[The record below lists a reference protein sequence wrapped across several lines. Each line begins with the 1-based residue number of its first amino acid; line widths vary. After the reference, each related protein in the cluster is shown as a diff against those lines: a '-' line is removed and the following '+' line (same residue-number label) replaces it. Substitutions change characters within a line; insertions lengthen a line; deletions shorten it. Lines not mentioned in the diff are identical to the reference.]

1 MPTPTEVADA
11 LYTVLL
17 KNSKGEFPSDE
28 AYQSMMEYAFGHIH
42 LIRQMPEKQ
51 RITCLWH
58 LVELGGIPLMIHT
71 LQPGEKAFSM
81 GMTLMGIMF
90 RDENLLSHKMGRL
103 VLKNPRFLPAIER
116 GLTPETDEMMPF
128 LVAQVLH
135 NILRSAAGTQIKDV
149 AKHGKIVKL
158 LRDLTVRS
166 IEEAAKSDWRLVF
179 VTIDILMLMEV
190 ANAHDELKD
199 QDIMGLFMDTFAH
212 DDFVSMMKEHGTL
225 LQRVLGVYLLWLVR
239 TRHNK
244 DTEDVE
250 LRRAIF
256 AKLPEFKECIPE
268 EELAVK
274 DAEKLSHAERTAASL
289 GNVYRSIEGLSRE
302 EETTALAIHL
312 TLKSRV
318 RNWDQVEK
326 EAEGKV
332 RSPDFK
338 KQFEEQKLEVKQ
350 AGQQTEEGAM
360 LTTLLAK
367 IKTHR
372 SKKHTIRQLRPQN
385 NRHPKR
391 ARHPMT
397 PLLCL
402 MTSRLR
408 WRNSR
413 IKATP
418 SFEPRCT
425 MMQLSYTPQHWK
437 STNHTKAMPTS
448 KSRRLSFWAI
458 EQSVICGGKN
468 ILRF

>member
-289 GNVYRSIEGLSRE
+289 GNVYRSIGLYVLVKLVLPNPSLPP
-302 EETTALAIHL
+302 TL
-312 TLKSRV
+312 TNLFCCRRTKPRRRNYRTSYSSDTEIKS
-318 RNWDQVEK
+318 
-326 EAEGKV
+326 A
-332 RSPDFK
+332 
-338 KQFEEQKLEVKQ
+338 
-350 AGQQTEEGAM
+350 
-360 LTTLLAK
+360 
-367 IKTHR
+367 
-372 SKKHTIRQLRPQN
+372 QLG
-385 NRHPKR
+385 
-391 ARHPMT
+391 
-397 PLLCL
+397 
-402 MTSRLR
+402 
-408 WRNSR
+408 
-413 IKATP
+413 P
-418 SFEPRCT
+418 S
-425 MMQLSYTPQHWK
+425 
-437 STNHTKAMPTS
+437 
-448 KSRRLSFWAI
+448 
-458 EQSVICGGKN
+458 
-468 ILRF
+468 